1 MHKRWLVLFVGI
13 ALSLALAACT
23 CNPTALSSQSVTLRG
38 QENSNWCWAA
48 SGQMV
53 MSFLG
58 NNVAQCTQANQR
70 LSRSDCCNGPLPGGC
85 NTTGWPEFAA
95 NGFRFD
101 RTSNAPLSWADVRS
115 QIHCAKKPFAFS
127 WHWPGGGG
135 HMMVV
140 YGYATINNVNY
151 VSVYDPLPVGTGTDT
166 VYTYDYYNTSAGH
179 HTHWDDFYN
188 VTRED

>member
-1 MHKRWLVLFVGI
+1 MRKRWVILVIGVAAAL
-13 ALSLALAACT
+13 ALSACT
-23 CNPTALSSQSVTLRG
+23 CNPPQLSSQSVTLRG

-58 NNVAQCTQANQR
+58 TNVNQCTQANTILNR
-70 LSRSDCCNGPLPGGC
+70 NDCCNNPLPNGC
-85 NTTGWPEFAA
+85 NTTGWPEFAE
-95 NGFRFD
+95 NDFRFD
-101 RTSNAPLSWADVRS
+101 RTSNTALTWGDIRL
-115 QIHCAKKPFAFS
+115 QIHCSKKPFAFS

-151 VSVYDPLPVGTGTDT
+151 VSVYDPLPVGVGTDT
-166 VYTYDYYNTSAGH
+166 IYTYDYYNTSPGH

-188 VTRED
+188 VTKED